1 MKTYEL
7 SLALLALPFLYAV
20 PAQAGN
26 ASGTMHFTGS
36 VYRPA
41 SASMDF
47 QAVRTNASVAAK
59 QIDSL
64 QTFRRTAPSDILDY
78 FETYAAR
85 NAKVI
90 SVIYL

>member
-1 MKTYEL
+1 MKTYTL
-7 SLALLALPFLYAV
+7 ALALLALPFLHAT
-20 PAQAGN
+20 PAQANN
-26 ASGTMHFTGS
+26 ASGTMRFTGS

-47 QAVRTNASVAAK
+47 KTIQTRASVAAK

-64 QTFRRTAPSDILDY
+64 QAFRQDKPFDILDY

-85 NAKVI
+85 DAKVV
-90 SVIYL
+90 SVTYQ